1 SRSCRPPERRRR
13 GAGWR
18 AAGATAGPTRS
29 RRPRPTR
36 RRCAPRPAASAS
48 RSGLPGPTGPGTG
61 LPGPIGPGTGLPGPT
76 GPGTGL
82 PGPTGPGPA
91 QPSGVGSRPTVM
103 LLSPAAGFCRVSLV
117 RLRRFVKT
125 CRRGAGR
132 SRSSSLPRL
141 VPVAGALA
149 IFLAALQA
157 PSALAAQPMPT
168 PSLAQ
173 QLRQRTGESQ
183 PFAAALAVANIQAT
197 ATPSPTPT
205 EQPSATPT
213 STPIELPSFTPS
225 RDAVRGRVEGT
236 RLLLEVPIYS

>member
-1 SRSCRPPERRRR
+1 MDRLGGDVSPS
-13 GAGWR
+13 
-18 AAGATAGPTRS
+18 
-29 RRPRPTR
+29 
-36 RRCAPRPAASAS
+36 
-48 RSGLPGPTGPGTG
+48 LPW
-61 LPGPIGPGTGLPGPT
+61 L
-76 GPGTGL
+76 
-82 PGPTGPGPA
+82 PGPA

-173 QLRQRTGESQ
+173 QLRQRAGET
-183 PFAAALAVANIQAT
+183 PALAAPAAAAAARPEGDRPQPA
-197 ATPSPTPT
+197 PSPAAQPPGTPL
-205 EQPSATPT
+205 A
-213 STPIELPSFTPS
+213 
-225 RDAVRGRVEGT
+225 GT
-236 RLLLEVPIYS
+236 A